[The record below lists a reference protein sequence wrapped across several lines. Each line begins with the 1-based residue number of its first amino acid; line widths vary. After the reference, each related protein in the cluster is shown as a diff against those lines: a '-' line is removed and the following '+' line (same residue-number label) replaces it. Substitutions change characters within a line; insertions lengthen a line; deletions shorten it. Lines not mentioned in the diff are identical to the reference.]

1 MRQQQ
6 YEEAFVTIRNVL
18 LYGERWG
25 VPYTSIS
32 EALSI
37 IDAVYPKCAALCGDT
52 KAETYS
58 DASIKR
64 DVANNHS
71 GQ

>member
-6 YEEAFVTIRNVL
+6 YEQALKDIRNAL
-18 LYGERWG
+18 WEANEHSI
-25 VPYTSIS
+25 PYTGIS
-32 EALSI
+32 EAIAI